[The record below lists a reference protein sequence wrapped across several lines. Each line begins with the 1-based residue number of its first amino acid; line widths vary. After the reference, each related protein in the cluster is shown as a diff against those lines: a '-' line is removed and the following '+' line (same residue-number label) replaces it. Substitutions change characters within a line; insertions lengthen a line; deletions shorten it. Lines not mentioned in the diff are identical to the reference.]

1 MKTII
6 NFILD
11 LLGIN
16 RRTKKEKQLDSEKEA
31 LEDKLRDI
39 DKEQLDKDD
48 LVKYLND
55 EDVKNEK

>member
-1 MKTII
+1 MKAII